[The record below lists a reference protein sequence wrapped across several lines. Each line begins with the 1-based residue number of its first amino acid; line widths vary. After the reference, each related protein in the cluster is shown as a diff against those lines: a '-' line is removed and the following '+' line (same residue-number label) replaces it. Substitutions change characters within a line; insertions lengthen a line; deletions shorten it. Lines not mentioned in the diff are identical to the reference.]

1 MRHSCLFAAVS
12 LTLLTLSGCRVDS
25 GGDSSSTLNPASN
38 VDLTFSTFDL
48 ADTDRAPPNTLS
60 KTRFADFYPGIEPN
74 GADQTAEYQATAADI
89 RRHIDRFIG
98 AEPTSDGKSY
108 RKVRNPLDLMNQ
120 VISVGRVDNFDEG
133 RSYIRRRIEADE
145 SGTYNSRANQAPSDL
160 PIRLQ
165 PLKPDL

>member
-38 VDLTFSTFDL
+38 VDLTFRTFDL
-48 ADTDRAPPNTLS
+48 ADTDRAPNTLS

-74 GADQTAEYQATAADI
+74 GADQAEDYQATAAEI

-98 AEPTSDGKSY
+98 GEPTSDEKSY
-108 RKVRNPLDLMNQ
+108 RKVRNPLDLM
-120 VISVGRVDNFDEG
+120 
-133 RSYIRRRIEADE
+133 
-145 SGTYNSRANQAPSDL
+145 
-160 PIRLQ
+160 
-165 PLKPDL
+165 